1 MPEVVSLS
9 VSSALHIVKDALKGR
24 PLRIKGEV
32 SGFKPHTTYRAFY
45 FQLKDEQSC
54 MEVTLWRNV
63 YEKIGVQLKDG
74 MIIEIDGSFDVYTA
88 RGSMSF
94 VPHTLRVAGEGDLR
108 AQIAALANKLQA
120 EGLMDESRKK
130 RLPRLPAR
138 IAVITSP
145 NGAAVHD
152 VLRTLSR
159 RYPLAEVLFFGT
171 PVEGAGADQ
180 SLTHALQAADG
191 HAPDVI
197 LLVRGGGSFEDLL
210 PFSAEPLVRAIAA
223 AVCPVVTGIGHEPD
237 YSIADMVA
245 DFRASTPTAAAE
257 AVVPARDELL
267 LELDGYRDRMA
278 LPFDQY
284 LLRIDTL
291 QKRLEQAIPGRLER
305 DGVALENLRVRFKG
319 AGERLLDRPRNRIS
333 QAAAQLDALSP
344 LKVLGRGY
352 AAAFDAKTHAVIDSI
367 HKVSVG
373 DEIIVEVADGAI
385 RSTVESVCE
394 KEEALIIE
402 ADTGSDSSG

>member
-1 MPEVVSLS
+1 VSEVVTLS
-9 VSSALHIVKDALKGR
+9 VSSALHIAKDALKR
-24 PLRIKGEV
+24 CPLRIKGEV

-63 YEKIGVQLKDG
+63 YEKIGVALKDG

-94 VPHTLRVAGEGDLR
+94 VPSTLRIAGEGDLR

-120 EGLMDESRKK
+120 EGLMDEVRKK
-130 RLPRLPAR
+130 RPPRLPAR
-138 IAVITSP
+138 VGVITSP

-159 RYPLAEVLFFGT
+159 RYPVAEVLFFGT
-171 PVEGAGADQ
+171 PVEGAGAGQ
-180 SLTHALQAADG
+180 SLTHALQVADS

-210 PFSAEPLVRAIAA
+210 PFSSESLARAIAA

-257 AVVPARDELL
+257 AVVPARDELMA
-267 LELDGYRDRMA
+267 ELDAYRDRMA
-278 LPFDQY
+278 LPIDQY

-291 QKRLEQAIPGRLER
+291 QKRLEQAIPGRLDR
-305 DGVALENLRVRFKG
+305 DGVALDNLHQRFIG
-319 AGERLLDRPRNRIS
+319 AGKRLPEYSRNRL
-333 QAAAQLDALSP
+333 AHLCAQLEALSP

-352 AAAFDAKTHAVIDSI
+352 AAAFDATTDAVIDSI
-367 HKVSVG
+367 HKVAPG
-373 DEIIVEVADGAI
+373 DEMIVKVADGSI
-385 RSTVESVCE
+385 RSIVKSTF
-394 KEEALIIE
+394 
-402 ADTGSDSSG
+402 D